1 MSESEALVRLQQT
14 DIELMRLHRT
24 LDAMPQAAKLAA
36 IAKAQRKLQS
46 QLTLIIGQRKDAE
59 MDVAEN
65 QRKHEETL
73 AKIQDVQV
81 EAAQRQASF
90 REARDV
96 EAHLTALAKQQEK
109 LEHAYLEKAETLDKA
124 TRAEKNARDLAAKL
138 DAEKAATQE
147 SFERDSADLRAEV
160 RKLEA
165 ERKQAE
171 AEITVDVLD
180 CYEKASKRFGGLAV
194 EYLRGNVPS
203 VCRVKLP
210 PADFGKLSRGPEIT
224 ECPYCHRILV
234 TREF

>member
-65 QRKHEETL
+65 Q
-73 AKIQDVQV
+73 QV

>member
-1 MSESEALVRLQQT
+1 MSESEALVRLQAT
-14 DIELMRLHRT
+14 DIELMRLHHT
-24 LDAMPQAAKLAA
+24 LDDMPQAQKLAT
-36 IAKAQRKLQS
+36 IAKAARKLQS
-46 QLTLIIGQRKDAE
+46 QLTAIIGQRKDAE

-73 AKIQDVQV
+73 AKIQTVQA

-109 LEHAYLEKAETLDKA
+109 LEHAYIEKAETLDKL
-124 TRAEKNARDLAAKL
+124 TRAEKNARELGTKLAAEAK
-138 DAEKAATQE
+138 ATQE
-147 SFERDSADLRAEV
+147 SFEKDSADLRAEV

-165 ERKQAE
+165 ERKQCE
-171 AEITVDVLD
+171 NEITVEVLER
-180 CYEKASKRFGGLAV
+180 YEEASKRFGGLAV
-194 EYLRGNVPS
+194 EYLVGNVPT

-210 PADFGKLSRGPEIT
+210 PADFGKLKRGPEIT

>member
-1 MSESEALVRLQQT
+1 MSESEALVRLQQI

-46 QLTLIIGQRKDAE
+46 QLTLIVGQRKDAE

-65 QRKHEETL
+65 QRKHDETL
-73 AKIQDVQV
+73 KKIQHV
-81 EAAQRQASF
+81 
-90 REARDV
+90 
-96 EAHLTALAKQQEK
+96 QEK
-109 LEHAYLEKAETLDKA
+109 LEHAYLEKSEVLDKV
-124 TRAEKNARDLAAKL
+124 TRAEKNARDLALKL

-147 SFERDSADLRAEV
+147 SFEQDSADLRAEV

-180 CYEKASKRFGGLAV
+180 RYEKASKRFGGLAV

-224 ECPYCHRILV
+224 ECPYCRRMLV

>member
-1 MSESEALVRLQQT
+1 MSESEALVRLQQI

-46 QLTLIIGQRKDAE
+46 QLTLIVGQRKDAE

-65 QRKHEETL
+65 QRKHDETL
-73 AKIQDVQV
+73 KKIQDVQV

-109 LEHAYLEKAETLDKA
+109 LEHAYLEKSEVLDKV
-124 TRAEKNARDLAAKL
+124 TRAEKNARDLALKL

-147 SFERDSADLRAEV
+147 SFEQDSADLRAEV
-160 RKLEA
+160 RKLVFLRPSRLLIRPDA
-165 ERKQAE
+165 ALVH
-171 AEITVDVLD
+171 AGAL
-180 CYEKASKRFGGLAV
+180 GGTFIPGLFI
-194 EYLRGNVPS
+194 GNHP
-203 VCRVKLP
+203 R
-210 PADFGKLSRGPEIT
+210 PEG
-224 ECPYCHRILV
+224 V
-234 TREF
+234 G